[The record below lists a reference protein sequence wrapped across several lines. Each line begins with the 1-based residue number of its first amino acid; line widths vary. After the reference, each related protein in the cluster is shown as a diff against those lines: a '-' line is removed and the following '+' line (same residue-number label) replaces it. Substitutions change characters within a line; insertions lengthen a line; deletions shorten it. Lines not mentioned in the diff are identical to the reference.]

1 MDILVTVDHLA
12 KSFGAHDIFDK
23 VSFTIR
29 QGEKLGLVGVNGS
42 GKTTLLRC
50 LMDPSF
56 ADKGTV
62 QYAGEIRVGYVE
74 QGFDNIEDETIWEF
88 MLRSCPDILSL
99 RETMKELE
107 RESGEKTGDALKD
120 VLDRY
125 GRVETRYAH
134 LDGYHYENNIKRVL
148 MGLGYPESTWEHN
161 ALALSGGQKT
171 RLQLAAA
178 LVNSPDLLI
187 LDEPTNH
194 LDIMAREAVEAAL
207 EAFDGTVLVVS
218 HDRYFVNEV
227 ADRIWEIEDL
237 EVKDYKGNYDF
248 YLEEKQKKAAALAQ
262 AQEEAEKAAAY
273 AEAQAKKQQQQVAAA
288 PAKAKK
294 QEDKKRRYSPDEAA
308 RLLPKVEL
316 QIREQEAMMGLLEKQ
331 MADPANHTSPE
342 HSAAMAAEHEEYEQ
356 TIAELM
362 EKWELL
368 MEAAEDA

>member
-1 MDILVTVDHLA
+1 MQLVVDKIA
-12 KSFGAHDIFDK
+12 KAFGIHEIFKD
-23 VSFTIR
+23 VSFMVE
-29 QGEKLGLVGVNGS
+29 QGEHIGLVGVNGS

-50 LMDPSF
+50 LLQPEWVDSGAVKFEPGIS
-56 ADKGTV
+56 
-62 QYAGEIRVGYVE
+62 VGYVQ
-74 QGFDNIEDETIWEF
+74 QGFNDIRGTIWQF
-88 MLRSCPDILSL
+88 MQTACPEIGSL
-99 RETMKELE
+99 RQKLAQLE
-107 RESGEKTGDALKD
+107 ADSGKLQGEK
-120 VLDRY
+120 LDSCLEEY
-125 GRVETRYAH
+125 GRVLKRYEFI
-134 LDGYHYENNIKRVL
+134 DGYNYENRIKRVL
-148 MGLGYPESTWEHN
+148 IGLGYTEDWWQHDAAT
-161 ALALSGGQKT
+161 LSGGQKT
-171 RLQLAAA
+171 RLMLAAA
-178 LVNSPDLLI
+178 LVRNPDFMI

-368 MEAAEDA
+368 MEAAEDG

>member
-1 MDILVTVDHLA
+1 M
-12 KSFGAHDIFDK
+12 
-23 VSFTIR
+23 
-29 QGEKLGLVGVNGS
+29 
-42 GKTTLLRC
+42 
-50 LMDPSF
+50 
-56 ADKGTV
+56 
-62 QYAGEIRVGYVE
+62 
-74 QGFDNIEDETIWEF
+74 
-88 MLRSCPDILSL
+88 
-99 RETMKELE
+99 
-107 RESGEKTGDALKD
+107 
-120 VLDRY
+120 
-125 GRVETRYAH
+125 
-134 LDGYHYENNIKRVL
+134 
-148 MGLGYPESTWEHN
+148 
-161 ALALSGGQKT
+161 
-171 RLQLAAA
+171 
-178 LVNSPDLLI
+178 